1 MPERVMVVDDD
12 PSILALVTA
21 LLRSANYEA
30 TGTMDAVEALRL
42 VVEDAP
48 DLIVLD
54 MRMPVM
60 DGWQFSRELKE
71 RGISL
76 PIVVMTAAQD
86 ARAWAREI
94 GAVGYVG
101 KPFDIDRLLD
111 EVERALEKN
120 GDSSTSLY
128 HLGEAVRNF
137 LPRVIPSGATT
148 A

>member
-1 MPERVMVVDDD
+1 MADRIMVVDDD

-21 LLRSANYEA
+21 LLRSSGYEVDS
-30 TGTMDAVEALRL
+30 TPDAVEALRL
-42 VVEDAP
+42 VMADAP

-60 DGWQFSRELKE
+60 DGWQFSRELDE
-71 RGISL
+71 RGVSV

-101 KPFDIDRLLD
+101 KPFDIDRLLE
-111 EVERALEKN
+111 EVERAVGGKRDGSALF
-120 GDSSTSLY
+120 
-128 HLGEAVRNF
+128 HLGETMRGL
-137 LPRVIPSGATT
+137 LPRFGPGAIS
-148 A
+148 ARA